1 MLINMNVDNVTST
14 LSPVKFKREISSSNL
29 DYDHELNLDKKN
41 VFNENLHNIMSQI
54 LNQKYFFRL

>member
-54 LNQKYFFRL
+54 LN